1 MVREAI
7 ALDLSGLRAI
17 VFVIT
22 NIKRYIL
29 IVCQVE
35 WD

>member
-22 NIKRYIL
+22 NILNDIYLSFVK
-29 IVCQVE
+29 
-35 WD
+35 